1 MGSPITAVL
10 PQADVQDAAEGKF
23 DLSKADRCDRCT
35 AQAFVVARQDGMMLL
50 FCGHHYARNEVA
62 LDEQGFT
69 IDDFRHLINAKPSV
83 SANADYTAEDD
94 DYDDYHH

>member
-10 PQADVQDAAEGKF
+10 PQDVQDATEGQF

-35 AQAFVVARQDGMMLL
+35 AQAFVVARQGSMMLL

-94 DYDDYHH
+94 YDDDYHH

>member
-10 PQADVQDAAEGKF
+10 PQEVDDLAEVQF

-35 AQAFVVARQDGMMLL
+35 AQAFVVARQGSLMLL

-69 IDDFRHLINAKPSV
+69 IDDFRHLINARPSV
-83 SANADYTAEDD
+83 SANADYTADDFDD
-94 DYDDYHH
+94 DDDLH